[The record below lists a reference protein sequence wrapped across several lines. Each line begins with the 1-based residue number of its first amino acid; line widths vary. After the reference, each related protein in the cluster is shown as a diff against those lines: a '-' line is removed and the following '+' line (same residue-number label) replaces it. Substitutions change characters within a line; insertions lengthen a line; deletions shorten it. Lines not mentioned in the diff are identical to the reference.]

1 MVMRSR
7 LARTGAGT
15 KDRTRLEAVELD
27 GHKLYT
33 FRLGEKKLPFGVY
46 GDMPSRASDF
56 ISKDPPFFKI
66 LFPSEQIEYVRI
78 NWKTGELR
86 DIFNKPIG
94 KLPEKLKWEKYVPIR
109 IGTKHP
115 PTLVQEEL
123 NTAKQRAREVMAKRR
138 TEKEVEQVEELL
150 RQHGVDLPKHKRTLK
165 ERVARVLEEINV

>member
-1 MVMRSR
+1 MVVRSR
-7 LARTGAGT
+7 LARSGAGT

-33 FRLGEKKLPFGVY
+33 FRMGEKKLPLGLY
-46 GDMPSRASDF
+46 AHLPTRASEF
-56 ISKDPPFFKI
+56 FTKDPPYFKL

-78 NWKTGELR
+78 DWKTGELR

-94 KLPEKLKWEKYVPIR
+94 KLPEKLKWEKYVPIAL
-109 IGTKHP
+109 GTKHP

-123 NTAKQRAREVMAKRR
+123 EQAKQRAREVMAKRR

-150 RQHGVDLPKHKRTLK
+150 RQHGVDLPKHKRGLK